1 MQNKTLAL
9 IFFILTSISFGQNS
23 IANKIYTSDIDNFWI
38 AFDSI
43 QTTNNY
49 SQKIKFINTLY
60 IDKGTKGLKSFMKVR
75 DYNDTLYVKLIDNY
89 PKFWNSIRPNTL
101 TIKNKTKELTKAV
114 KKLKKLYP
122 ELKEGEMYFTIGGLR
137 SGGTLYENMVLVGS
151 EIATGI
157 SKTDVSEFE
166 NDWLKNVF
174 AKQSLD
180 NIISLN
186 IHEYVHTQQKPNENN
201 SLLHHTLKEGSCD
214 FITELV
220 LGEPIEKQYIFYGKQ
235 YFDDLKKQFKE
246 EMFIDDFSNWLY
258 NGGQKGEA
266 ADLGYFIGYEI
277 CKSYYNQAKNKKQ
290 AIKDIIELNYQ
301 DEKEVENFL
310 RKSGF
315 YEEGFDKDQLIKEY
329 EKKQPYIIKIEPF
342 ENGSTNIDSSIKEFK
357 IIFSKP
363 MNPKE
368 YSIRFSK
375 KGKEFSPKFSKIE
388 YNKNNTVLIVNVE
401 LIPDKE
407 YEFIIGKNFKSE
419 DGYPLKLDNNELII
433 NFKTQKKASR

>member
-1 MQNKTLAL
+1 MRNKTLAL
-9 IFFILTSISFGQNS
+9 VFFIISSIGFGQKTNS
-23 IANKIYTSDIDNFWI
+23 KNIYTSDIDNFWV
-38 AFDSI
+38 AYDSI
-43 QTTNNY
+43 QSTNDY

-60 IDKGTKGLKSFMKVR
+60 IDKGTKGLKTFMKVR
-75 DYNDTLYVKLIDNY
+75 DYSDTIYVKLIDSY
-89 PKFWNSIRPNTL
+89 PKFWNSVRSNTL

-137 SGGTLYENMVLVGS
+137 SGGTLYENMVLVGA
-151 EIATGI
+151 EIATGTP
-157 SKTDVSEFE
+157 KTDVSEFE
-166 NDWLKNVF
+166 NNWLKNVF

-186 IHEYVHTQQKPNENN
+186 IHEYVHMQQKPNENN

-235 YFDDLKKQFKE
+235 HFDELKKQFKE
-246 EMFIDDFSNWLY
+246 EMFVDDFSNWLY
-258 NGGQKGEA
+258 NGGQKGKA

-301 DEKEVENFL
+301 DEKAVENFL

-315 YEEGFDKDQLIKEY
+315 YEEGFDKNRLLKEY
-329 EKKQPYIIKIEPF
+329 EKKQPYIVKIEPF
-342 ENGSTNIDSSIKEFK
+342 ENGSTNVDSSIKEFR
-357 IIFSKP
+357 ITFSKS

-368 YSIRFSK
+368 YSIQFSK
-375 KGKEFSPKFSKIE
+375 KGKEYSPKITKANF
-388 YNKNNTVLIVNVE
+388 YNNNTTFVLSLE
-401 LIPDKE
+401 LIPTKE
-407 YEFIIGKNFKSE
+407 YEFVISNGFKSE
-419 DGYPLKLDNNELII
+419 DGYALKLDNNELIV
-433 NFKTQKKASR
+433 NFKTK

>member
-1 MQNKTLAL
+1 MRNKTLAL
-9 IFFILTSISFGQNS
+9 VFFIISSIGFGQKTNS
-23 IANKIYTSDIDNFWI
+23 KNIYTSDIDNFWV
-38 AFDSI
+38 AYDSI
-43 QTTNNY
+43 QSTNDY

-60 IDKGTKGLKSFMKVR
+60 IYKGTKGLKTFMKVR
-75 DYNDTLYVKLIDNY
+75 DYSDTIYVKLIDSY
-89 PKFWNSIRPNTL
+89 PKFWNSVRPNTL

-122 ELKEGEMYFTIGGLR
+122 ELKKGEMYFTIGGLR
-137 SGGTLYENMVLVGS
+137 SGGTLYENMVLVGA
-151 EIATGI
+151 EIATGTP
-157 SKTDVSEFE
+157 KTDVSEFE
-166 NDWLKNVF
+166 NNWLKNVF

-220 LGEPIEKQYIFYGKQ
+220 LGELIEKQYIFYGKQ
-235 YFDDLKKQFKE
+235 HFDELKKQFKE
-246 EMFIDDFSNWLY
+246 EMFVDDFSNWLY

-301 DEKEVENFL
+301 DEKAVENFL

-315 YEEGFDKDQLIKEY
+315 YEEGFDKNQLLKEY
-329 EKKQPYIIKIEPF
+329 EKKQPYIVKIEPF
-342 ENGSTNIDSSIKEFK
+342 ENGSTNVDSSIKEFR

-363 MNPKE
+363 MNPKQ
-368 YSIRFSK
+368 YSIQFSK
-375 KGKEFSPKFSKIE
+375 KGKEYSPKITKANFD
-388 YNKNNTVLIVNVE
+388 NNNTTFILSLE
-401 LIPDKE
+401 LIPTKE
-407 YEFIIGKNFKSE
+407 YEFVISNGFKSE
-419 DGYPLKLDNNELII
+419 DGYALKLDNNELIV
-433 NFKTQKKASR
+433 NFKTK

>member
-1 MQNKTLAL
+1 MRNKTLVL
-9 IFFILTSISFGQNS
+9 VLFIISSIGFGQKTNS
-23 IANKIYTSDIDNFWI
+23 KNIYISDIDNFWV
-38 AFDSI
+38 AYDSI
-43 QTTNNY
+43 QSTNDY

-60 IDKGTKGLKSFMKVR
+60 IDKGTKGLKTFMKVR
-75 DYNDTLYVKLIDNY
+75 DYSDTIYVKLIDSY
-89 PKFWNSIRPNTL
+89 PKFWNSVRPNTL

-137 SGGTLYENMVLVGS
+137 SGGTLYENMVLVGA
-151 EIATGI
+151 EIATGTP
-157 SKTDVSEFE
+157 KTDVSEFE
-166 NDWLKNVF
+166 NNWLKNVF

-235 YFDDLKKQFKE
+235 HFDELKKQFKE
-246 EMFIDDFSNWLY
+246 EMFVDDFSNWLY

-301 DEKEVENFL
+301 DEKVVENFL

-315 YEEGFDKDQLIKEY
+315 YEEGFDKNRLLKEY
-329 EKKQPYIIKIEPF
+329 EKKQPYIVKIEPF
-342 ENGSTNIDSSIKEFK
+342 ENGSTNVDSSIKEFR
-357 IIFSKP
+357 ITFSKP

-368 YSIRFSK
+368 YSIQFSK
-375 KGKEFSPKFSKIE
+375 KGKEYSPKITKANF
-388 YNKNNTVLIVNVE
+388 YNNNTTFVLSLE
-401 LIPDKE
+401 LIPTKE
-407 YEFIIGKNFKSE
+407 YEFVISNGFKSE
-419 DGYPLKLDNNELII
+419 DGYALKLDNNELIV
-433 NFKTQKKASR
+433 NFKTK

>member
-1 MQNKTLAL
+1 MRNKTLAL
-9 IFFILTSISFGQNS
+9 VLFIISSIGFGQKTNS
-23 IANKIYTSDIDNFWI
+23 KNIYISDIDNFWV
-38 AFDSI
+38 AYDSI
-43 QTTNNY
+43 QSTNDY

-60 IDKGTKGLKSFMKVR
+60 IDKGTKGLKTFMKVR
-75 DYNDTLYVKLIDNY
+75 DYSDTIYVKLIDSY
-89 PKFWNSIRPNTL
+89 PKFWNSVRPNTL

-137 SGGTLYENMVLVGS
+137 SGGTLYENMVLVGA
-151 EIATGI
+151 EIATGTPKI
-157 SKTDVSEFE
+157 DVSEFE
-166 NDWLKNVF
+166 NNWLKNVF

-235 YFDDLKKQFKE
+235 HFDELKKQFKE
-246 EMFIDDFSNWLY
+246 EMFVDDFSNWLY

-301 DEKEVENFL
+301 DEKVVENFL

-315 YEEGFDKDQLIKEY
+315 YEEGFDKNRLLKEY
-329 EKKQPYIIKIEPF
+329 EKKQPYIVKIEPF
-342 ENGSTNIDSSIKEFK
+342 ENGSTNVDSSIKEFR
-357 IIFSKP
+357 ITFSKP

-368 YSIRFSK
+368 YSIQFSK
-375 KGKEFSPKFSKIE
+375 KGKEYSPKITKANF
-388 YNKNNTVLIVNVE
+388 YNNNTTFVLSLE
-401 LIPDKE
+401 LIPTKE
-407 YEFIIGKNFKSE
+407 YEFVISNGFKSE
-419 DGYPLKLDNNELII
+419 DGYALKLDNNELIV
-433 NFKTQKKASR
+433 NFKTK

>member
-75 DYNDTLYVKLIDNY
+75 DYNDTLYIKLIDNY

-157 SKTDVSEFE
+157 PKTDVSEFE

-235 YFDDLKKQFKE
+235 HFDDLKKQFKE

-342 ENGSTNIDSSIKEFK
+342 ENGSINVDSSIKEFR
-357 IIFSKP
+357 ITFSKP
-363 MNPKE
+363 MNPKK
-368 YSIRFSK
+368 YSLRFSK

>member
-1 MQNKTLAL
+1 MRNKTLVL
-9 IFFILTSISFGQNS
+9 VLFIISSIGFGQKTNS
-23 IANKIYTSDIDNFWI
+23 KNIYISDIDNFWV
-38 AFDSI
+38 AYDSI
-43 QTTNNY
+43 QSTNDY

-60 IDKGTKGLKSFMKVR
+60 IDKGTKGLKTFMKVR
-75 DYNDTLYVKLIDNY
+75 DYSDTIYVKLIDSY
-89 PKFWNSIRPNTL
+89 PKFWNSVRPNTL
-101 TIKNKTKELTKAV
+101 TIKNKTKELTKTV

-137 SGGTLYENMVLVGS
+137 SGGTLYENMVLVGA
-151 EIATGI
+151 EIATGTP
-157 SKTDVSEFE
+157 KTDVSEFE
-166 NDWLKNVF
+166 NNWLKNVF

-235 YFDDLKKQFKE
+235 HFDELKKQFKE
-246 EMFIDDFSNWLY
+246 EMFVDDFSNWLY
-258 NGGQKGEA
+258 NGGQKGKA

-301 DEKEVENFL
+301 DEKAVENFL

-315 YEEGFDKDQLIKEY
+315 YEEGFDKNRLLKEY
-329 EKKQPYIIKIEPF
+329 EKKQPYIVKIEPF
-342 ENGSTNIDSSIKEFK
+342 GNGSTNIDSSIKEFK

-375 KGKEFSPKFSKIE
+375 KGKEYSPKFTKI
-388 YNKNNTVLIVNVE
+388 NFSNDNTTFVITME
-401 LIPDKE
+401 LTPTKE
-407 YEFIIGKNFKSE
+407 YEFVISNGFKSE
-419 DGYPLKLDNNELII
+419 DGYALKLDNNELIV
-433 NFKTQKKASR
+433 NFKTK

>member
-1 MQNKTLAL
+1 MRNKTLVL
-9 IFFILTSISFGQNS
+9 VLFIISSIGFGQKTNS
-23 IANKIYTSDIDNFWI
+23 KNIYISDIDNFWV
-38 AFDSI
+38 AYDSI
-43 QTTNNY
+43 QSTNDY

-60 IDKGTKGLKSFMKVR
+60 IDKGTKGLKTFMKVR
-75 DYNDTLYVKLIDNY
+75 DYSDTIYVKLIDSY
-89 PKFWNSIRPNTL
+89 PKFWNSVRPNTL

-137 SGGTLYENMVLVGS
+137 SGGTLYENMVLVGA
-151 EIATGI
+151 EIATGTP
-157 SKTDVSEFE
+157 KTDVSEFE
-166 NDWLKNVF
+166 NNWLKNVF

-235 YFDDLKKQFKE
+235 HFDELKKQFKE
-246 EMFIDDFSNWLY
+246 EMFVDDFSNWLY
-258 NGGQKGEA
+258 NGGQKGKA

-301 DEKEVENFL
+301 DEKAVENFL

-315 YEEGFDKDQLIKEY
+315 YEEGFDKNRLLKEY
-329 EKKQPYIIKIEPF
+329 EKKQPYIVKIEPF
-342 ENGSTNIDSSIKEFK
+342 ENGSTNVDSSIKEFR
-357 IIFSKP
+357 ITFSKP

-368 YSIRFSK
+368 YSIQFSK
-375 KGKEFSPKFSKIE
+375 KGKEYSPKITKANF
-388 YNKNNTVLIVNVE
+388 YNNNTTFVLSLE
-401 LIPDKE
+401 LIPTKE
-407 YEFIIGKNFKSE
+407 YEFVISNGFKSE
-419 DGYPLKLDNNELII
+419 DGYALKLDNNELIV
-433 NFKTQKKASR
+433 NFKTK

>member
-1 MQNKTLAL
+1 MRNKTLAL
-9 IFFILTSISFGQNS
+9 VLFIISSIGFGQKTNS
-23 IANKIYTSDIDNFWI
+23 KNIYISDIDNFWV
-38 AFDSI
+38 AYDSI
-43 QTTNNY
+43 QSTNDY

-60 IDKGTKGLKSFMKVR
+60 IDKGTKGLKTFMKVR
-75 DYNDTLYVKLIDNY
+75 DYSDTIYVKLIDSY
-89 PKFWNSIRPNTL
+89 PKFWNSVRPNTL

-137 SGGTLYENMVLVGS
+137 SGGTLYENMVLVGA
-151 EIATGI
+151 EIATGTP
-157 SKTDVSEFE
+157 KTDVSEFE
-166 NDWLKNVF
+166 NNWLKNVF

-235 YFDDLKKQFKE
+235 HFDELKKQFKE
-246 EMFIDDFSNWLY
+246 EMFVDDFSNWLY

-301 DEKEVENFL
+301 DEKVVENFL

-315 YEEGFDKDQLIKEY
+315 YEEGFDKNRLLKEY
-329 EKKQPYIIKIEPF
+329 EKKQPYIVKIEPF
-342 ENGSTNIDSSIKEFK
+342 ENGSTNVDSSIKEFR
-357 IIFSKP
+357 ITFSKP

-368 YSIRFSK
+368 YSIQFSK
-375 KGKEFSPKFSKIE
+375 KGKEYSPKITKANF
-388 YNKNNTVLIVNVE
+388 YNNNTTFVLSLE
-401 LIPDKE
+401 LIPTKE
-407 YEFIIGKNFKSE
+407 YEFVISNGFKSE
-419 DGYPLKLDNNELII
+419 DGYALKLDNNELIV
-433 NFKTQKKASR
+433 NFKTK

>member
-1 MQNKTLAL
+1 MQNKTLTL
-9 IFFILTSISFGQNS
+9 VLFIISSIGFAQKTNS
-23 IANKIYTSDIDNFWI
+23 KNIYTSDIDYFWV
-38 AFDSI
+38 AYDSI
-43 QTTNNY
+43 QSTNDY

-60 IDKGTKGLKSFMKVR
+60 IDKGTKGLKTFMKVR
-75 DYNDTLYVKLIDNY
+75 DYSDTIYVKLIDSY
-89 PKFWNSIRPNTL
+89 PKFWNSVRPNTL

-137 SGGTLYENMVLVGS
+137 SGGTLYENMVLVGA
-151 EIATGI
+151 EIATGTP
-157 SKTDVSEFE
+157 KTNVSEFE

-186 IHEYVHTQQKPNENN
+186 IHEYVHTQQKPNDNN

-220 LGEPIEKQYIFYGKQ
+220 LGEPIEKQYIFYGNQ
-235 YFDDLKKQFKE
+235 HFNELKKQFKE
-246 EMFIDDFSNWLY
+246 EMFVDDFSNWLY

-310 RKSGF
+310 LKSGF
-315 YEEGFDKDQLIKEY
+315 YEEGFDKNQLLKEY
-329 EKKQPYIIKIEPF
+329 EKKQPYIVKIEPF
-342 ENGSTNIDSSIKEFK
+342 ENGSTNVDSSIKEFR
-357 IIFSKP
+357 ITFSKP

-368 YSIRFSK
+368 YSIQFSK
-375 KGKEFSPKFSKIE
+375 KGKEYSPKLTKANFD
-388 YNKNNTVLIVNVE
+388 NNNTTFVLSME
-401 LIPDKE
+401 LIPTKE
-407 YEFIIGKNFKSE
+407 YEFVISNGFKSE
-419 DGYPLKLDNNELII
+419 DGYALKLNNNELIV
-433 NFKTQKKASR
+433 NFKTK